1 LKQCSAEKCAIE
13 TKQTAVMFANVGDA
27 NGDAGSAGSTRHT
40 PFVTNWNTGSPVQSS
55 AGMRGYGSQPARG
68 SDAQRSSAAR
78 VSSPAPTMGRNQPAM
93 GQEGNLLRPP
103 PGMGEQA
110 HKAPDWWAIFQRQE
124 IMCALVV
131 LVIFFLVWATPATTS
146 TDRDQYTSYSSSNW
160 ESDAP
165 ASETPETGR
174 ASVFEADRRDTD
186 LPEDCMMSG
195 SQYAASAVC
204 SSEVR
209 KEWSRLA
216 AVPKQQNACQIDY
229 DTGRM
234 VCDTQISCEGGRS
247 RFVEDVQT
255 KRTLEYDCG
264 KCHEMQRTSC
274 CSTCRNLK
282 SSATRGDLVINKTSI
297 HEVSCYSC
305 DHDNLQYMVPKT
317 DVSCSH
323 NEEDGHFKCS
333 LNKHCELGDL
343 NIDTQ
348 NLSFSCMVTPC
359 DQCSDPTTKAQC
371 CVTCLTNYCTS
382 GLSFSD
388 RKVCRGCNMKLY
400 SNP

>member
-1 LKQCSAEKCAIE
+1 
-13 TKQTAVMFANVGDA
+13 MFADA

-40 PFVTNWNTGSPVQSS
+40 PFVTNWNTGSSVQN
-55 AGMRGYGSQPARG
+55 AGMRGLGSQPARG
-68 SDAQRSSAAR
+68 SDVQRSSAAR
-78 VSSPAPTMGRNQPAM
+78 VSSPAPTAGRNQPPM
-93 GQEGNLLRPP
+93 GQEHNLLRPP
-103 PGMGEQA
+103 PGIGEQA
-110 HKAPDWWAIFQRQE
+110 QKAADGMQWWAIFYRQE
-124 IMCALVV
+124 ICCALVV
-131 LVIFFLVWATPATTS
+131 LVIFFLVWASSTSTS
-146 TDRDQYTSYSSSNW
+146 TDHTQHTSYASSDWASDMPC
-160 ESDAP
+160 DAP
-165 ASETPETGR
+165 ETSR
-174 ASVFEADRRDTD
+174 ASKIVPDRHDTD

-229 DTGRM
+229 NTGRM

-297 HEVSCYSC
+297 HDVTCYSC
-305 DHDNLQYMVPKT
+305 DHDSLQYMVPKT

-333 LNKHCELGDL
+333 VNKHCELGDL

-371 CVTCLTNYCTS
+371 CVTCLTHYCTS